1 VFRLRAV
8 CLIAIVASTVGCSPR
23 GRWDRSTLGCVD
35 LTVPAPA
42 VRAALENLSEYGTVD
57 EILAFRDASLS
68 NGPRRPLYAAL
79 VSGRFRA
86 YGPMVSVSRAP
97 YEMRFRRASL
107 VFDRDGTLWR
117 VGLGGAGPSS
127 NPVDSR
133 IFGACNL

>member
-1 VFRLRAV
+1 
-8 CLIAIVASTVGCSPR
+8 
-23 GRWDRSTLGCVD
+23 
-35 LTVPAPA
+35 
-42 VRAALENLSEYGTVD
+42 VRAALENLSEYGTVG
-57 EILAFRDASLS
+57 EILALRDASLS

-86 YGPMVSVSRAP
+86 YGPTVSGSRAP
-97 YEMRFRRASL
+97 YEMRVRRASL

-117 VGLGGAGPSS
+117 VGLGAGPNS